1 MDEANK
7 TIPFTTWMIVYT
19 PSESRVANYNHLNK
33 IHPINQFVAIDSV
46 SNFKK
51 YSDFAIENKYN
62 TPEYINTIRKYPGK
76 LGCNLSHQLLVEE
89 IAEKSSTEWN
99 LVLEDDTLIHIP
111 MLLNEVQPML
121 HAATKY
127 GSKYIQLYT
136 HPRYRT
142 EQGKRSKVGKNL
154 YKMMGQWGTCA
165 YFIHK
170 DAIPIM
176 KDIYPVQRNIDFV
189 YNSLISTLKSLC
201 WLTPY
206 VKTIGEADGYTRD
219 TIPNMGSIIMSSG
232 ALGGFS
238 VENAYAEFDEFLRKT
253 VTDGST
259 V

>member
-1 MDEANK
+1 MDEENK
-7 TIPFTTWMIVYT
+7 TVPFTTWMIVYT
-19 PSESRVANYNHLNK
+19 PSENRVANYNHLNK
-33 IHPINQFVAIDSV
+33 IHPTNQFVAIDAV

-51 YSDFAIENKYN
+51 YSDFAIDNNYN
-62 TPEYINTIRKYPGK
+62 THEYIKKIRKHPGK

-89 IAEKSSTEWN
+89 IAEKSLTDWN

-111 MLLNEVQPML
+111 MFLNDVQPML

-136 HPRYRT
+136 HSLYRT
-142 EQGKRSKVGKNL
+142 EQSKRAKVGENL

-170 DAIPIM
+170 DAIPKM
-176 KDIYPVQRNIDFV
+176 RGAYPANVHIDHF
-189 YNSLISTLKSLC
+189 YSSLISQLKSVC

-219 TIPNMGSIIMSSG
+219 TIPNMGSIIMSRG

-238 VENAYAEFDEFLRKT
+238 VENAYAEFDEFLRAT

>member
-1 MDEANK
+1 MDEDNK
-7 TIPFTTWMIVYT
+7 TVPFTTWMIVYT

-33 IHPINQFVAIDSV
+33 IHPTNQFAAIDSV
-46 SNFKK
+46 SNFQK

-62 TPEYINTIRKYPGK
+62 TPEYIETIRKHPGK

-89 IAEKSSTEWN
+89 IAEKSLTEWN

-136 HPRYRT
+136 HPRFRT
-142 EQGKRSKVGKNL
+142 EQSNRGKVGENL
-154 YKMMGQWGTCA
+154 YNMLYQWGTCA

-170 DAIPIM
+170 DAVPKM
-176 KDIYPVQRNIDFV
+176 REIYPVHQNMDYV
-189 YNSLISTLKSLC
+189 YSSLISRLKSLC

-206 VKTIGEADGYTRD
+206 IKTIGDADGYSRH
-219 TIPNMGSIIMSSG
+219 TISSMGSIIMSRS

-238 VENAYAEFDEFLRKT
+238 IETAYAEFDEFLRKM
-253 VTDGST
+253 VADGST